1 MSFRRDP
8 INGIRVIV
16 DDVVAVVGDAV
27 CVVGVAVVGDV
38 VCVVGV
44 VVAVEIRLQL
54 LDPNNGLTVL
64 HC

>member
-8 INGIRVIV
+8 IDGIRVVV
-16 DDVVAVVGDAV
+16 DDVVAVVA
-27 CVVGVAVVGDV
+27 VVGVAVVDDV
-38 VCVVGV
+38 VAVIGV